1 MKVHGNQESG
11 YPAEWEQSVGVSS
24 SPPCPLGPGTQ
35 PCLLP
40 NQRSPQQSLKQSG
53 DSCWVGST
61 KHVLA
66 IRVAVGGELS
76 QRCPLMDLCV
86 AQAGGRR
93 AIPRVAFQEA
103 GGQLR
108 TTSRRDTA
116 PCPQHSVGHRSHRTH
131 PSQEGEE
138 MDSSS

>member
-1 MKVHGNQESG
+1 MAIRKVGTQLSGNSRWES
-11 YPAEWEQSVGVSS
+11 PLAS
-24 SPPCPLGPGTQ
+24 CPLGPGTQ

-66 IRVAVGGELS
+66 IRVTIGGELS

-86 AQAGGRR
+86 AQASPSLVGEGPSKSSIPRGRR
-93 AIPRVAFQEA
+93 PVKNHLQKGHSAMSTAFCWSQKS
-103 GGQLR
+103 QDPPK
-108 TTSRRDTA
+108 SR
-116 PCPQHSVGHRSHRTH
+116 G
-131 PSQEGEE
+131 
-138 MDSSS
+138 